1 MLCYEGSVLLY
12 IKLGSSEDFKDLV
25 LNFCLGEKIT
35 LESYISYIVS
45 LTAPPPHLAPI
56 IPNKNCSPLPML

>member
-35 LESYISYIVS
+35 LESYIYLI
-45 LTAPPPHLAPI
+45 
-56 IPNKNCSPLPML
+56 